1 LGRSFYVV
9 VRRRSS
15 FVVLIGVASAAQV
28 GVSTNP
34 PVMRVVVWV
43 LTFLCSLLSPLV
55 VRWRPLLLMLLLLLV
70 VVVMSWVVVVSADGD
85 GGGGW
90 YLPRGVVVARVCRRR
105 RRR

>member
-1 LGRSFYVV
+1 MGGGGGGGGAAAAATAVVAAVSRVVRVSVSVTHRWAVRSTSLSFVVV
-9 VRRRSS
+9 VRCRSS

-55 VRWRPLLLMLLLLLV
+55 VR
-70 VVVMSWVVVVSADGD
+70 
-85 GGGGW
+85 
-90 YLPRGVVVARVCRRR
+90 
-105 RRR
+105 